1 MAEPGK
7 QPLTS
12 MQQFSRIFNIMLIEL
27 PIVTAL
33 GWLWDWPWGLSA
45 FCGGATV
52 LLAAS
57 LTRAAVAGMKEGERN
72 PKRRIWMRLGWRLL
86 LLALCLYAMLQAPW
100 MRLMPLII
108 GMSLLFPAL
117 VVELIL
123 ENFDKKLN
131 NDQR

>member
-1 MAEPGK
+1 MAESGK
-7 QPLTS
+7 RPLTG

-27 PIVTAL
+27 PVVTAL
-33 GWLWDWPWGLSA
+33 SWLWGWQWGLSA
-45 FCGGATV
+45 LCGGATV

-57 LTRAAVAGMKEGERN
+57 LTRTAVAGMSAEERN
-72 PKRRIWMRLGWRLL
+72 PKRRIWLRLGWRLL

-100 MRLMPLII
+100 MRLMPLIV

-123 ENFDKKLN
+123 ENVDNKSN
-131 NDQR
+131 NEQR